1 MNTYAFISSDIA
13 VGTGIGIVARNE
25 FDLFFNEDLGMLL
38 RFLTASKK
46 GASVLELG
54 TGTGLA
60 LSWILDS
67 LDDKGCLV
75 SIKKNDKY
83 LNIAASFF
91 GKDPRVEL
99 IHQDA
104 AFWIDF
110 NKNNQ
115 FDLIFADTWVGKF
128 THLDLVLA
136 MVKPGGFYVVDDLNR
151 QLNWPEGHQD
161 QVILLLDKLKSQKD
175 FYAFPIDMGTSLF
188 VLCRKRA

>member
-1 MNTYAFISSDIA
+1 MRNTS
-13 VGTGIGIVARNE
+13 
-25 FDLFFNEDLGMLL
+25 
-38 RFLTASKK
+38 
-46 GASVLELG
+46 
-54 TGTGLA
+54 
-60 LSWILDS
+60 ILQF
-67 LDDKGCLV
+67 
-75 SIKKNDKY
+75 
-83 LNIAASFF
+83 FF

-161 QVILLLDKLKSQKD
+161 QVILLFDKLKSQKD